1 MTILGGFNHAPL
13 PTIQD
18 VLTVGRTVE
27 ESAAVNTPIRESVQ
41 EFPPAINTGAFFAQ
55 TVRGPI
61 LPPYGTKDRDRQLR
75 LMYRNEY
82 NTLIQGTVSAIV
94 KKFVTTPWVVKGDSK
109 TLVYYADSQGRQ
121 RTMPAVEHYQLVF
134 QNAQFGAGWE
144 VFASRLL
151 EDFFTQ
157 DFGGVMELI
166 GPGEPIGPIAGPIS
180 GVAQLDAGRSYITG
194 NPYYPIMYFS
204 LISGSLHRM
213 HVSRI
218 ARFVD
223 SPSPDERYFGIGLCA
238 MSRAVAVAS
247 RQAYM
252 QRYIE
257 TRVDDK
263 PAPGIM
269 TFQGLTEKQRET
281 AFAAYSRQ
289 QQNDDLSPFGKTL
302 FLTSVNIDNPIK
314 VETTPF
320 AVTPEKFDWVAY
332 NSLDVDAVAL
342 AFGID
347 RQELWE
353 LAGRGLGS
361 GAQSQILAEKAR
373 GKMLGFLY
381 QNCERLFNRR
391 ILPDEFEFEFE
402 RRDPSEQQVETAIN
416 LQLAQIVQTLSAVP
430 GIIRPDE
437 ARSFLSDNSPAF
449 KDVLATAAGT
459 VDAGDATQEV
469 ELEDDNPIDVSQQA
483 GGQAPQTAPQ
493 STETKPIP
501 QKKAMKFDPAQAR
514 DEGGQWT
521 EGGGSGPAPGVTPA
535 LQQTIGKLTP
545 EQRQQLLQSL
555 GKQPITPP
563 AVIDKPQPAKP
574 VGAPKEPVKPVGAF
588 SKLNDQQT
596 IAHSDAISKQHVAK
610 LSPEEVKSV
619 AGYTSTDYQWMNK
632 DLRAGKQ
639 PSARDA
645 KYMAKLDSAL
655 SKNALEQDTTLY
667 RGRRQLPADW
677 KVGAVV
683 TDKAYVSTSVSKQKA
698 DNGFAVGA
706 TPTLIQIKAPKGTKG
721 MFTSATSSFSSEAEY
736 LLPRNTQFKIT
747 GVTKKKGMTYV
758 DMEIVQ

>member
-166 GPGEPIGPIAGPIS
+166 GPGEPIGPIVGPIS

-281 AFAAYSRQ
+281 AFAAYTRQ

-416 LQLAQIVQTLSAVP
+416 LQLAQIVQTLAAVP
-430 GIIRPDE
+430 GIIRPGE

-483 GGQAPQTAPQ
+483 GGQAPPSTPTAPQ
-493 STETKPIP
+493 
-501 QKKAMKFDPAQAR
+501 
-514 DEGGQWT
+514 
-521 EGGGSGPAPGVTPA
+521 
-535 LQQTIGKLTP
+535 
-545 EQRQQLLQSL
+545 
-555 GKQPITPP
+555 
-563 AVIDKPQPAKP
+563 
-574 VGAPKEPVKPVGAF
+574 
-588 SKLNDQQT
+588 
-596 IAHSDAISKQHVAK
+596 
-610 LSPEEVKSV
+610 
-619 AGYTSTDYQWMNK
+619 
-632 DLRAGKQ
+632 
-639 PSARDA
+639 
-645 KYMAKLDSAL
+645 
-655 SKNALEQDTTLY
+655 
-667 RGRRQLPADW
+667 
-677 KVGAVV
+677 
-683 TDKAYVSTSVSKQKA
+683 
-698 DNGFAVGA
+698 A
-706 TPTLIQIKAPKGTKG
+706 TPTKEPPPPANKEMVKAFSITSSD
-721 MFTSATSSFSSEAEY
+721 FARRFASATIMGAGGQIDQGALEDVLLDLLTTAGTQAFVDGLRSGGVLDAPDEDDQQVIQDWLLEQIAFIDSFAREVASGAVPVETARDRADLWVNKSIRQMYNGGQLSANANGMYAWQLGQTEQHCPDCTRLNGQVHRLKDWAKRG
-736 LLPRNTQFKIT
+736 LQPPTDLTSCKGFRCDCRLIPT
-747 GVTKKKGMTYV
+747 GDAAKGRF
-758 DMEIVQ
+758 